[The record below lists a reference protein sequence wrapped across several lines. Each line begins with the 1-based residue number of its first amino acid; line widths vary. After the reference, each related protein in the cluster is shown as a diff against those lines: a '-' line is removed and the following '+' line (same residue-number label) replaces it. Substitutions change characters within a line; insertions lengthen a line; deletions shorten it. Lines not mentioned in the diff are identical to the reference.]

1 MKGSFPAWICVE
13 IGIFG
18 CGFCLFS
25 PGFGNSGQDFEGGGQ
40 GREGGK
46 NRDFCPKKLGRE
58 KGKGGRR
65 VKNPIPK
72 IG

>member
-18 CGFCLFS
+18 CGFCLFP
-25 PGFGNSGQDFEGGGQ
+25 PGFGNCGEDFEGGGQ
-40 GREGGK
+40 GREGEK